1 MYKRGTIYPV
11 IYKAGL
17 KTSRYF
23 EGYWK
28 RKILIKSEIRGETKK
43 FWGGNVCIILLKKF
57 FIPKKGHIFVIGGE
71 DS

>member
-23 EGYWK
+23 EGY
-28 RKILIKSEIRGETKK
+28 
-43 FWGGNVCIILLKKF
+43 
-57 FIPKKGHIFVIGGE
+57 
-71 DS
+71 

>member
-23 EGYWK
+23 EGIERENIDK
-28 RKILIKSEIRGETKK
+28 E
-43 FWGGNVCIILLKKF
+43 
-57 FIPKKGHIFVIGGE
+57 
-71 DS
+71 

>member
-23 EGYWK
+23 EGEN
-28 RKILIKSEIRGETKK
+28 IDEE
-43 FWGGNVCIILLKKF
+43 
-57 FIPKKGHIFVIGGE
+57 
-71 DS
+71 

>member
-28 RKILIKSEIRGETKK
+28 RKY
-43 FWGGNVCIILLKKF
+43 W
-57 FIPKKGHIFVIGGE
+57 
-71 DS
+71 

>member
-23 EGYWK
+23 EGY
-28 RKILIKSEIRGETKK
+28 
-43 FWGGNVCIILLKKF
+43 GNVCIILLKKF

>member
-23 EGYWK
+23 ERSIEREKY
-28 RKILIKSEIRGETKK
+28 
-43 FWGGNVCIILLKKF
+43 
-57 FIPKKGHIFVIGGE
+57 
-71 DS
+71 

>member
-23 EGYWK
+23 EGYLK

-43 FWGGNVCIILLKKF
+43 F
-57 FIPKKGHIFVIGGE
+57 
-71 DS
+71 